1 MIRVFGFSD
10 DIIILKI
17 LTIYH
22 TRFLRSFIHSSRT
35 LAAND
40 PTLLLSQS
48 SWFYIIPTSLFA
60 YFGGQLFMLFLTL
73 PIRVSPQFSSQFHSP
88 LSTKRRR
95 VPSSGI
101 FEWKC
106 FRDCGTFPKSQ
117 HGPGIWNTRMKRKM
131 VAYKNYLS
139 TNTLGIW
146 TSCRGLFPSF
156 RAWLRFKILK
166 KNHDTVVNRILLSIN
181 QQFLFSS
188 YECKFHL
195 TPHDTHLL
203 FKHQSVKPFVCLKKK
218 NNEVSRWLFKQIS

>member
-1 MIRVFGFSD
+1 
-10 DIIILKI
+10 
-17 LTIYH
+17 
-22 TRFLRSFIHSSRT
+22 
-35 LAAND
+35 
-40 PTLLLSQS
+40 
-48 SWFYIIPTSLFA
+48 
-60 YFGGQLFMLFLTL
+60 MLFLTL

-131 VAYKNYLS
+131 VVYKNYLS

-203 FKHQSVKPFVCLKKK
+203 FKHQPVKTFVCLKKK
-218 NNEVSRWLFKQIS
+218 QWSFKMIVQTDFVNIIFTDLEECVKVIADILDKVHVTQLVQHQVPCLMGERHLTKDHCTMTFNVILHTTTLLNNLGSR